1 MEGDAATGSIVVEGT
16 LGDSLDRGGSTRR
29 TDQRFLVPIGSD
41 QNQRFRR
48 PVLLDAPASHG
59 LPFRRGLVARDW
71 LTPPR
76 EIYGSPLGRATAG
89 RALRFKELDE

>member
-59 LPFRRGLVARDW
+59 LPFRWGLVARDW
-71 LTPPR
+71 LTPPTMKFMAAPSGAPQR
-76 EIYGSPLGRATAG
+76 RA
-89 RALRFKELDE
+89 RRFEDLTR